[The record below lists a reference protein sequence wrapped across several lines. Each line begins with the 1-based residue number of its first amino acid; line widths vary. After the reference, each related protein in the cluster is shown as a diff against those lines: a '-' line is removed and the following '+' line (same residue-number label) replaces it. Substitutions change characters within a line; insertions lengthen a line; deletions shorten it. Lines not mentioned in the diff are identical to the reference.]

1 MTESRGRRPTLIT
14 VCSGR
19 DCIGFLLSRGRSGVE
34 AFDANERSIGI
45 FGDAKTAAD
54 AVTATML

>member
-1 MTESRGRRPTLIT
+1 MTLHN
-14 VCSGR
+14 GR

-45 FGDAKTAAD
+45 FADAKTAAE
-54 AVTATML
+54 AVSTT